1 MIVIQS
7 YKSGLDGVQCA
18 NADVKLRVGS
28 DPVLPD
34 EPVLFVEYPAPGAN
48 PAGRDVWSEVEDR
61 NWTVGREIAFRIR
74 PDHALRLSVSFLD
87 RNRVAY
93 THWAA
98 LQGDAWQTVRIPFD
112 QIRPNPYFQPPGAN
126 TGVPIDVSEVARLG
140 FAPQDPS
147 AGQLIVGRLV
157 VE

>member
-7 YKSGLDGVQCA
+7 YQGGLSGVQCA
-18 NADVKLRVGS
+18 NAAVKLHLGS
-28 DPVLPD
+28 DPALPD
-34 EPVLFVEYPAPGAN
+34 EQVLFVEYPAPGAN
-48 PAGRDVWSEVEDR
+48 PAGRDVWCEVEDR
-61 NWTVGREIAFRIR
+61 NWTVGTAIVFQIR

-93 THWAA
+93 THWSA
-98 LQGDAWQTVRIPFD
+98 LQGGAWQTVRIPLD
-112 QIRPNPYFQPPGAN
+112 QIRPNPYFQPPGTN
-126 TGVPIDVSEVARLG
+126 TGAPIDVSEVARLG

-147 AGQLIVGRLV
+147 AGQLIVGGFV